1 MKNPE
6 IVIRRLNDDRAFAC
20 YYKGDYENQSGHT
33 HKLWTFSLLVTRNF
47 ASDLYNAISHLITAH
62 DTHDKNSE
70 FILQQLNFYKV
81 YIGKSVCIDKRIQF
95 TMSPIELSSNN
106 NESDCLI
113 TKADIEAINNFIDD
127 ICDEMYNDH
136 HYNKMIHMMI
146 NDASN
151 TPNTR
156 ILTAYSLSSD
166 RLKDKDYMEVMM
178 KYLNGATVPEY
189 YYKEDDNATM
199 WCNICHYRY
208 HALTNEYYYM
218 GNRIVYNTQTNSRNI
233 EGEKEKKVL
242 DRPKIEWHRCIKGV
256 VGRTIDFLN
265 NKEDNNT
272 STNDDMNEYLLVL
285 STMYDMDIINES
297 NMKLKYVRCDNC
309 GSVIK
314 EYLPE

>member
-81 YIGKSVCIDKRIQF
+81 YIDKSICIDKRIQF
-95 TMSPIELSSNN
+95 TMSHIELSSNN
-106 NESDCLI
+106 NESGCLI

-127 ICDEMYNDH
+127 IRDEMYND

-178 KYLNGATVPEY
+178 KYLNGAMVPEY

-199 WCNICHYRY
+199 WCNICHHRY

-218 GNRIVYNTQTNSRNI
+218 GNRIVYNTQTNSRNM

-242 DRPKIEWHRCIKGV
+242 DRTKIECHRCIKGV

-265 NKEDNNT
+265 NKEGNNT
-272 STNDDMNEYLLVL
+272 NTNDDMNEYLLVL